1 MWWTGRGRQ
10 RHLQF
15 IHNVRPALALADP
28 PMSSRVPLLMTVGI
42 LVGLAALLLFVL
54 AADRINRLSKAGR
67 G

>member
-1 MWWTGRGRQ
+1 MRLIGGRGRQ

-28 PMSSRVPLLMTVGI
+28 PREWRLPLLMTVGT

-54 AADRINRLSKAGR
+54 RQPMG
-67 G
+67 